1 MDDADRRVRV
11 QQLMAEYGPDVDGL
25 CNACLPGLA
34 GIGGGGVTVMT
45 SDMQQVRYASDPVSA
60 RVEQLQFLLGEGPC
74 RDAYT
79 GAGPVLAE
87 DLRAPVWRQQW
98 PAFAPAA
105 VLAGA
110 EAVFALPLRVDGSRI
125 GVLDLYRDTAGGLT
139 EQTLTDALIMADA
152 VTELL
157 LAETLTDC
165 DDGSPLLADGRG
177 EHLLQRAAVHQAT
190 GMISVQLAVP
200 VEHALA
206 RLRAHAFATGRE
218 LDEVAADVL
227 ARRLRFNDL
236 DDDGTGQV
244 STGERS

>member
-1 MDDADRRVRV
+1 
-11 QQLMAEYGPDVDGL
+11 MAEYGPDVDGL
-25 CNACLPGLA
+25 CDVCLPGLA

-45 SDMQQVRYASDPVSA
+45 PDTSQVRYASDPVSA

-74 RDAYT
+74 RDAYAGT
-79 GAGPVLAE
+79 GPILAE
-87 DLRAPVWRQQW
+87 DLRAPGWRQHW

-110 EAVFALPLRVDGSRI
+110 RAVFALPLRVDGARI

-139 EQTLTDALIMADA
+139 EQTLADALIIADA

-157 LAETLTDC
+157 LAETLADR
-165 DDGSPLLADGRG
+165 DDDSPLLADGRG
-177 EHLLQRAAVHQAT
+177 AHLLQRAAVHQAT

-200 VEHALA
+200 VEDALA

-227 ARRLRFNDL
+227 ARRLRFDDR
-236 DDDGTGQV
+236 DDDGERA
-244 STGERS
+244 GEHR

>member
-11 QQLMAEYGPDVDGL
+11 QQLLVEYGPDVDGL
-25 CNACLPGLA
+25 CNAFLPGLA
-34 GIGGGGVTVMT
+34 GVGGGGVTVMT
-45 SDMQQVRYASDPVSA
+45 PDTSQVRYASDQVSA

-74 RDAYT
+74 RDAYAGT
-79 GAGPVLAE
+79 GGPVLAE
-87 DLRAPVWRQQW
+87 DLRAPGWQRHW

-105 VLAGA
+105 VQAGA
-110 EAVFALPLRVDGSRI
+110 HAVFALPLQVDGTRI
-125 GVLDLYRDTAGGLT
+125 GVLDLYRDAAGALT
-139 EQTLTDALIMADA
+139 EQTLADALTLADA

-157 LAETLTDC
+157 LGETLTDG
-165 DDGSPLLADGRG
+165 DDDDPLLADGRG

-200 VEHALA
+200 VEDALA

-227 ARRLRFNDL
+227 ARRLSFNDR
-236 DDDGTGQV
+236 DDKGDRA
-244 STGERS
+244 GEYR